1 MFSIRIIRC
10 FLNNKTL
17 LICRSVNCQVINK
30 SIISRSLNYN
40 KSVIITNTSRQ
51 QINNNSNNEN
61 QISIIDDN
69 LNNYE
74 FNDQE
79 IDKLLDFKPI
89 DPLAEEI
96 NNEYLDE
103 LSPPLNKS
111 FNLSAFANRSQTIQ
125 FLIKL
130 GVDLSVIEKKSLETA
145 EFLLRLDFEQDI
157 KPYIVW
163 LVDNGLNSSDLGFF
177 ITKNPLIFKEHFD
190 DLKVRINYLRAKRFT
205 KDMIASIIT
214 KAPKFLSHETK
225 FIDSKLGFLQKEY
238 QLSGDEVRLVVV
250 RYPRIALLHDMHLR
264 VSLISIPINRKFT
277 FIKIFIF

>member
-1 MFSIRIIRC
+1 M
-10 FLNNKTL
+10 
-17 LICRSVNCQVINK
+17 CRSVNSQINNK
-30 SIISRSLNYN
+30 LIISRSLNYN

-51 QINNNSNNEN
+51 QINNNNNNNNNNSNNYNNNEN
-61 QISIIDDN
+61 QISIIDEN

-74 FNDQE
+74 FNDKE

-96 NNEYLDE
+96 DNEYLDE

-130 GVDLSVIEKKSLETA
+130 GVDLSVIENKSLETA
-145 EFLLRLDFEQDI
+145 HFLLTLDFEQDI

-190 DLKVRINYLRAKRFT
+190 DLKVRINYLTAKRFT
-205 KDMIASIIT
+205 KEMIACIIT
-214 KAPKFLSHETK
+214 KAPKFLSYETK

-250 RYPRIALLHDMHLR
+250 RYPRIALLHEMHLR
-264 VSLISIPINRKFT
+264 VSLISIPIDS
-277 FIKIFIF
+277 